1 MTIVATSIPVL
12 RVFFNQAVNS
22 AIETYHNSST
32 RSRTKTM
39 PPSPGDTLAQM
50 SVRRSST
57 KPTTISKSFSRESTV
72 DVLRRGSQNYVKL
85 GDLMV
90 DEKTGRVTTAN
101 PDLKA
106 DAAKRNDFMV

>member
-1 MTIVATSIPVL
+1 MTSVATSIPVL

-50 SVRRSST
+50 SV
-57 KPTTISKSFSRESTV
+57 
-72 DVLRRGSQNYVKL
+72 LRRGSQNYVKL